1 MQQLKIPDDAT
12 ANCANGGYLSAGNA
26 GGNTQD
32 WTDSSNYVT
41 TIPQVNNGALYTGK
55 GTGEKRRRNNVVR
68 RQSRVE
74 RRNMLWSV

>member
-1 MQQLKIPDDAT
+1 MQQLSIPSDAL

-26 GGNTQD
+26 GGNTQN

-41 TIPQVNNGALYTGK
+41 SVPQVNNGALYTGK
-55 GTGEKRRRNNVVR
+55 GSGSKAKRTVVK
-68 RQSRVE
+68 RQTMAE